1 VALMLECCDESET
14 DREDYSARRGT
25 KVADEI
31 HSLEQREEHV
41 VRMLS
46 AALSYKQRHDRI
58 YMTRSASELAFD
70 MTR

>member
-31 HSLEQREEHV
+31 HSLEQAERG
-41 VRMLS
+41 
-46 AALSYKQRHDRI
+46 
-58 YMTRSASELAFD
+58 TRGAYVISCA
-70 MTR
+70 